1 MTAGRVRLGAVG
13 VLALGVLAVVAV
25 LAAAGAAGDNIV
37 LADAGPVV
45 RTAGP
50 IAAMV
55 ADLAAAVALGGA
67 VIGGWLLRADADRT
81 RAMGIVAVAAGIATI
96 ARLLGLLTSYALA
109 TGQSLTSDRF
119 GSDLPVFVATDLG
132 TWLLTA
138 LVLLAG
144 STTAALV
151 GTSRTHARAVAILL
165 GAAACATAMTGHAA
179 GGSSHE
185 TATST
190 LAVHL
195 LGVGVWVGGLLVLQ
209 VLPSAQR
216 DDAAVLRGFSRLALV
231 AWIAVGLSGLWA
243 LGVRMTAPADVLSS
257 PYVQLGV
264 VKALLLLT
272 LAVLGYAQRQ
282 QLAARVDP
290 DAPVEHA
297 ITAYRRLAVMEL
309 LLMGLAIALAAAMSS
324 SPPPAVEVPPPVDAA
339 SRLSGYPLPPEPT
352 LFAVLSQWRPDP
364 AGLAAAAA
372 VLLWFW
378 RPAAPRRRRADV
390 LAAVGGVAL
399 LVLVTSGPL
408 AVYSKVL
415 VSAHIVL
422 HALLLAVGLLLGAAV
437 QRSTWLR
444 DLLPTRPL
452 LAAALAAAGP
462 LLLIGVY
469 AQPFTLRLALT
480 SHAAHLMLMLLAV
493 VVGELTA
500 QAVRCARSPWPG
512 LAAAAAVL
520 LAAAITLAVG
530 DRLLAASWFGAT
542 GRPWLADA
550 LADQR
555 TGGMALVGG
564 TVLVAAAAAIAIRRT
579 GRGPSADDPA
589 AAPGP

>member
-1 MTAGRVRLGAVG
+1 MTAGRVRIGAVG
-13 VLALGVLAVVAV
+13 VLALVVLAVVAV

-50 IAAMV
+50 IAALV
-55 ADLAAAVALGGA
+55 ADLAAAAALGGA
-67 VIGGWLLRADADRT
+67 VIGGWLLRADADRS
-81 RAMGIVAVAAGIATI
+81 RAMGTVAVAAGIATI

-109 TGQSLTSDRF
+109 TGQSLASDRF

-132 TWLLTA
+132 SWLLTG

-231 AWIAVGLSGLWA
+231 AWIAVGVSGLWA

-290 DAPVEHA
+290 DAPVGHA
-297 ITAYRRLAVMEL
+297 ITAYRRLALMEL

-378 RPAAPRRRRADV
+378 RPAAPLRRRADV
-390 LAAVGGVAL
+390 LAVGGVAL

-444 DLLPTRPL
+444 DLLSVRPL

-480 SHAAHLMLMLLAV
+480 SHAAHIMLMLLAV
-493 VVGELTA
+493 VAGVLTV

-555 TGGMALVGG
+555 TGGMALAGG
-564 TVLVAAAAAIAIRRT
+564 TVLVAAAAAIALRRT
-579 GRGPSADDPA
+579 DRGPSADDPA